1 MKLIALGD
9 NSKHYCIYG
18 SLCVAGS
25 KSSAKNSPRAGILHE
40 IYKLHEISALFNRS
54 ISKFKCCI
62 KDMLCIEK
70 GLKTEAVGKD
80 PICWLKENQIKLVD
94 RPRLPYLN
102 AVINVLKSTAL

>member
-1 MKLIALGD
+1 MVLYVLLDQRVQRKIHQELVFYMKSTNYMKFMLCLIR
-9 NSKHYCIYG
+9 
-18 SLCVAGS
+18 V
-25 KSSAKNSPRAGILHE
+25 
-40 IYKLHEISALFNRS
+40 

>member
-1 MKLIALGD
+1 MKFLPCLIGQ
-9 NSKHYCIYG
+9 K
-18 SLCVAGS
+18 
-25 KSSAKNSPRAGILHE
+25 
-40 IYKLHEISALFNRS
+40 
-54 ISKFKCCI
+54 SKFKCCI